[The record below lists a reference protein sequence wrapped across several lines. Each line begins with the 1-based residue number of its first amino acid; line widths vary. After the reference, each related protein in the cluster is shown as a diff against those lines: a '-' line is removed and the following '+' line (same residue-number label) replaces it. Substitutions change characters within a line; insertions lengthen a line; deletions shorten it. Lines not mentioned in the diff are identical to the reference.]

1 MIIKLPL
8 KIKQHAFKQ
17 VKYEMSSML
26 HNALYGPRLTSG
38 KGADTKQG
46 TRPQEKAQKECHH
59 SPAPFMIKQEPQQLH
74 QENGEKTVYKG
85 SEGTKSMGALGWER

>member
-1 MIIKLPL
+1 
-8 KIKQHAFKQ
+8 
-17 VKYEMSSML
+17 MSSML

-59 SPAPFMIKQEPQQLH
+59 SPAPFMIK
-74 QENGEKTVYKG
+74 
-85 SEGTKSMGALGWER
+85 